1 MSQHNNA
8 LITSRRALFG
18 LVAAAALVTSLPSH
32 ASHAQNGL
40 LDVRITDRHTGRE
53 LPVYRHKGEYWI
65 AGRPGARYS
74 ISLRN
79 NTGRRLMSVV
89 SVDGVNVITGESAA
103 FDQNGYVLTG
113 GQSYDVTGW
122 RKSDNEVAA
131 FHFTKARKSYASRT
145 GRPFDVGVIGVAVF
159 RERPPMRHYH
169 DRHRAPWDDQWF
181 EPRSGELYERM
192 DREKSS
198 PKAESGPMG
207 KSRSLGDADQRTS
220 RLGTGHGRREYDRIG
235 HTSFER
241 LHASPDEV
249 ISIRYD
255 SYANLVARGVIPQ
268 YRHDHH
274 RHPRPFPDS
283 PQRGYVPD
291 PY

>member
-1 MSQHNNA
+1 MSQNTNA
-8 LITSRRALFG
+8 LTTSRRALLG
-18 LVAAAALVTSLPSH
+18 LAAAAALTTALPSF
-32 ASHAQNGL
+32 AQGHL
-40 LDVRITDRHTGRE
+40 MDVSITDRHTGRE
-53 LPVYRHKGEYWI
+53 LPVYRYKGEYWI

-79 NTGRRLMSVV
+79 ETGRRLMSVV

-103 FDQNGYVLTG
+103 FDQNGYVLAG
-113 GQSYDVTGW
+113 GQSYEVTGW
-122 RKSDNEVAA
+122 RKSDHEVAT

-169 DRHRAPWDDQWF
+169 DRHRSPWDDDWF
-181 EPRSGELYERM
+181 EPRSGELHGGMKR
-192 DREKSS
+192 DSTV
-198 PKAESGPMG
+198 PKAESAPRS
-207 KSRSLGDADQRTS
+207 KSHRLDGADQRTS

-235 HTSFER
+235 HTTFER
-241 LHASPDEV
+241 LHTSPDEV

-255 SYANLVARGVIPQ
+255 SYANLVARGVIP
-268 YRHDHH
+268 RHHRDGH
-274 RHPRPFPDS
+274 RHPRAFPDA
-283 PQRGYVPD
+283 PRHGYVPD